1 LDGALEIGAKLSPGA
16 LEAAAEAGEE
26 DGTEEVEH
34 MTVVGKGEAVA
45 SRKAAVVVDRKAAD
59 RVIGKAS
66 WEVDKV
72 NMEVYMAVVEGCGGV
87 ASAGNTHMA

>member
-1 LDGALEIGAKLSPGA
+1 LDDALEIGAELGPGA
-16 LEAAAEAGEE
+16 LEVDA
-26 DGTEEVEH
+26 
-34 MTVVGKGEAVA
+34 VVGKGEVVA
-45 SRKAAVVVDRKAAD
+45 GRKAAVVVDRKAAD